1 MTLRN
6 QLLNWKTQLEVKRRR
21 SSRKSTLTMP
31 KMARVHLERLE
42 DRFALSGFGPA
53 DGAYIVE
60 DRQGGWYSDVKIQP
74 SDQAIVAAGPT
85 GTRPDGTSS
94 MFGVERYNSAGN
106 VDMSYGSAGL
116 ASPSLGP
123 GQGAVAVCL
132 QADGKAVVAG
142 QVVIAGGVNL
152 ALARLNI
159 DGSPDATFG
168 SAGWTGFDVQP
179 GTDAATAVGLQ
190 SSGKIVM
197 AGNSNS
203 APNSSTGTQSALVA
217 RFKANG
223 AIDSG
228 TGGFGQLSAKKPTG
242 YALTSFG
249 ARSAS
254 YNDVAVQPDD
264 KLVAVGYD
272 GSNRLVVARYTAAG
286 TLDKTFNSRGY
297 TVLAPA
303 GISTLY
309 GHKVALQADGK
320 IVVAGQST
328 GADSAFDML
337 IARFNANGS
346 LDTSFGSGNGYVR
359 LDVDGAASVTSE
371 GARGVAIQPDGKI
384 VVAGDTKPGVGGPA
398 SVMVARL
405 NTNGTLDSTFG
416 AGGLKLGTPLAGT
429 GYHDFRGRAVAL
441 QSDGS
446 IIVAG
451 LDYWGSSG
459 DTAHPLL
466 MRFYGSTPSP
476 IMAFSGNA
484 ISNDSNRPSELKR
497 VDLMAEVM
505 YEVGYD
511 RFAEDLANNRVASQS
526 GLNVFDRGPSV
537 DLLFGSRIDHV
548 EDEGLIVPLGG
559 QLDFEW
565 C

>member
-1 MTLRN
+1 M
-6 QLLNWKTQLEVKRRR
+6 KV
-21 SSRKSTLTMP
+21 
-31 KMARVHLERLE
+31 
-42 DRFALSGFGPA
+42 
-53 DGAYIVE
+53 
-60 DRQGGWYSDVKIQP
+60 QP
-74 SDQAIVAAGPT
+74 SDQAIVVAGPA
-85 GTRPDGTSS
+85 GTRPDGTISK
-94 MFGVERYNSAGN
+94 FGVERYDSVGN
-106 VDMSYGSAGL
+106 VDTSYGSAGL
-116 ASPSLGP
+116 ASPTLGP
-123 GQGAVAVCL
+123 GQSAEAVYL

-142 QVVIAGGVNL
+142 QVVIAGGVNVG
-152 ALARLNI
+152 LARLNM
-159 DGSPDATFG
+159 DGSPDTTFG
-168 SAGWTGFDVQP
+168 SAGWTGFDFQP

-190 SSGKIVM
+190 STGKIVI

-203 APNSSTGTQSALVA
+203 APPFSAGTVSALVA

-249 ARSAS
+249 AKSAS

-272 GSNRLVVARYTAAG
+272 GSSHLVVARYTVAG

-297 TVLAPA
+297 TVLSPV

-309 GHKVALQADGK
+309 GGTIALQADGK
-320 IVVAGQST
+320 IVVGGGSS
-328 GADSAFDML
+328 GADGASDML

-371 GARGVAIQPDGKI
+371 GATGVAIQPDGKI
-384 VVAGDTKPGVGGPA
+384 VVAGDTKPGVGGAA

-451 LDYWGSSG
+451 IDYWGNSG
-459 DTAHPLL
+459 DTQHPLL
-466 MRFYGSTPSP
+466 MRFFGTNSALAPTVSSTASSTGTATDP
-476 IMAFSGNA
+476 AQT
-484 ISNDSNRPSELKR
+484 LLQK
-497 VDLMAEVM
+497 
-505 YEVGYD
+505 
-511 RFAEDLANNRVASQS
+511 EDLTLTNIKKNSASAVQTGSSVNSSPSGLVGTSTSAAVTSVASPVPKSSTSNS
-526 GLNVFDRGPSV
+526 GLGKISSP
-537 DLLFGSRIDHV
+537 DLVLSLDDWFGS
-548 EDEGLIVPLGG
+548 
-559 QLDFEW
+559 LDQ
-565 C
+565 